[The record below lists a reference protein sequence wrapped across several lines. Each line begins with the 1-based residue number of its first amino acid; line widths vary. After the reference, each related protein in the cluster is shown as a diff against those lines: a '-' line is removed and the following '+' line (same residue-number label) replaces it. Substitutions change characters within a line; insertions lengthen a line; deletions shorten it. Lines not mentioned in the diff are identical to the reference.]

1 MNEKQ
6 AINEAI
12 DCWEKRI
19 IPPDT
24 RELTETAAIQ
34 TVVMLYMKGLELVP
48 AKRELKLG
56 DTISEA
62 DVKRMVREGVAY

>member
-1 MNEKQ
+1 MDEKK
-6 AINEAI
+6 AIEEAI
-12 DCWEKRI
+12 SCWEKRV

-34 TVVMLYMKGLELVP
+34 TVVMLYMKGFELVS

-56 DTISEA
+56 DTVS
-62 DVKRMVREGVAY
+62 REELGQMLKDGVIY